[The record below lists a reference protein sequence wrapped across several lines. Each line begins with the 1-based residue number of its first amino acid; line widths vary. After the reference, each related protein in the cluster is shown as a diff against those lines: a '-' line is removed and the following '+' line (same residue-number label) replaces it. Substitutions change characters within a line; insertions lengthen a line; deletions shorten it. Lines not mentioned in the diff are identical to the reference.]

1 MLRLLRELLPNLPR
15 RLATVGALQSA
26 AAIAEAA
33 FVATTV
39 CVMSGA
45 GRESTGGLLL
55 SFGGGNGRP
64 SAADALLIALA
75 ALAVRMIAQA
85 GAVWFWARG
94 VEHYERI
101 HRDRLLSGLL
111 NAEWQLQS
119 REPAGRL
126 QHLLTHH
133 TESVSKA
140 YTALAW
146 SCIHLTT
153 GLLLLAAAIAAGP
166 LVALAGAGL
175 LVVLQ
180 LFGMPLAKRCRKAA
194 GARAKAMSR
203 YVHLIG
209 QTTSLLR
216 ELRVFRGNDALMR
229 RARNISDEMAATR
242 RSQNVAGSLRPAVHQ
257 TAAGVLLVAGLAW
270 SQVDGASA
278 ASAVICLVLLL
289 RCASAVQH
297 LQTTWHQLQEMQP
310 FLAELQAATLEYA
323 RASVAEG
330 GLELTELRTLE
341 LRGVG
346 FYHMPDVWTLRETT
360 LTLRRGEVV
369 AVVGPSGAGKS
380 TLAQLLLQLHR
391 PTEGSM
397 LVNGAPIELFKPS
410 QWFRHV
416 AFMPQEPGL
425 FHSSIADCVR
435 FDRPEVTDE
444 DVHRAAVTAGLAE
457 DLRQMSVGLETL
469 VGERGTAL
477 SFGQR
482 QRVCLARAIA
492 GRPQMLVLDEPTA
505 ALDAAT
511 EEHIVRAV
519 EALRGE
525 ALVIVVTHR
534 PALLRACDR
543 VLEVL
548 DGSVRERSDLAGR
561 VGSRILPLHAAA

>member
-26 AAIAEAA
+26 AAIGETA

-39 CVMSGA
+39 YVMSG
-45 GRESTGGLLL
+45 GGGESTGGLLL
-55 SFGGGNGRP
+55 GFGGGNGRP
-64 SAADALLIALA
+64 SAGVALLVALA

-85 GAVWFWARG
+85 GSVWYWARG
-94 VEHYERI
+94 VEHYERS

-140 YTALAW
+140 YTTLAW
-146 SCIHLTT
+146 CCIHATT
-153 GLLLLAAAIAAGP
+153 ALLLLAAAVAAGP
-166 LVALAGAGL
+166 FVAVAGAVL

-180 LFGMPLAKRCRKAA
+180 LFAMPLAKRCRDAA
-194 GARAKAMSR
+194 LARAKAMSR

-216 ELRVFRGNDALMR
+216 ELRVFRGGDALLR
-229 RARNISDEMAATR
+229 RAGSISDEMAATR
-242 RSQNVAGSLRPAVHQ
+242 RAQNVAGSLRPAVHQ
-257 TAAGVLLVAGLAW
+257 TAAGMLLIAGLAW
-270 SQVDGASA
+270 SLFGGVSA
-278 ASAVICLVLLL
+278 ASSVVCLVLLL

-297 LQTTWHQLQEMQP
+297 LQTTWQQLQEVRP
-310 FLAELQAATLEYA
+310 FLAELQATISQYA
-323 RASVAEG
+323 GASVPAG
-330 GLELTELRTLE
+330 GLELAELRTLE

-346 FYHMPDVWTLRETT
+346 FCYVPDVWTLRETT
-360 LTLRRGEVV
+360 LTLRRGDVV

-391 PTEGSM
+391 PNEGAM

-410 QWFRHV
+410 DWFRHV
-416 AFMPQEPGL
+416 GFMPQEPGL
-425 FHSSIADCVR
+425 FHASITDCIR
-435 FDRPEVTDE
+435 FDRPELTKE
-444 DVHRAAVTAGLAE
+444 DVRRAADAAGLAE
-457 DLRQMSVGLETL
+457 DLRQMSAGLETL

-492 GRPQMLVLDEPTA
+492 GRPQMVVLDEPTA

-525 ALVIVVTHR
+525 TLVIVVTHR

-543 VLEVL
+543 VLEVV
-548 DGSVRERSDLAGR
+548 DGMVRERPDLAES
-561 VGSRILPLHAAA
+561 VGSHNSPSYAAA